1 VLSFSTW
8 RFYALFRNN
17 QFQRLNQPI
26 TATAFNASGSIF
38 AYAVGYDW
46 SKGVEYN
53 DPNQRKYVL
62 LHGVQDSEIKGKK
75 ANKNGRR

>member
-1 VLSFSTW
+1 MLPFLCFS
-8 RFYALFRNN
+8 LL

-26 TATAFNASGSIF
+26 TATAFSATGSIF

-46 SKGVEYN
+46 SKGYEYN

-62 LHGVQDSEIKGKK
+62 LHGVQEGEITKGKK
-75 ANKNGRR
+75 GAKTAGRR

>member
-1 VLSFSTW
+1 MGPPCF
-8 RFYALFRNN
+8 APP

-26 TATAFNASGSIF
+26 TATAFSASGSIF

-62 LHGVQDSEIKGKK
+62 LHGVQDAEIKGKK
-75 ANKNGRR
+75 AAKPARR